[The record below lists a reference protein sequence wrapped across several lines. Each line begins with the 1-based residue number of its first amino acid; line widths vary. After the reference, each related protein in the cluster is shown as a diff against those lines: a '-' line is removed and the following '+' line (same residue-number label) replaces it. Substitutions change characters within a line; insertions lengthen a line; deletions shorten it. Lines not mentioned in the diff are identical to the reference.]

1 MEQPAVLALG
11 VVLVFILILGFALLA
26 SRNSNQQKTNRALEL
41 GFEPLE
47 APPDSLVSRVE
58 NLHRRRESQ
67 KLKITRVYR
76 QRDLNHQMYL
86 FDLEDTQSD
95 DSSIGSEILGVISR
109 DLALPHFTL
118 ISFPEINNNG
128 FLGQMMD
135 SLLNRFFDWAG
146 KFQKLE
152 RVEFPTYPDFDQRFV
167 IYARDKYS
175 VQNLF
180 SGQAGSFLL
189 TCPISLALTGS
200 GDFLTAEA
208 NSALNQQK
216 QTGKNELKSLYRFT
230 LDLIQVLENR

>member
-1 MEQPAVLALG
+1 MEPSALLALG
-11 VVLVFILILGFALLA
+11 VILLFLLVLGFALLA
-26 SRNSNQQKTNRALEL
+26 ARNSNQKKTSRAREL
-41 GFEPLE
+41 GFEPLQD
-47 APPDSLVSRVE
+47 PPDSLMSRVE

-67 KLKITRVYR
+67 SLKISQVYR
-76 QRDLNHQMYL
+76 QRDLNRQIYL

-95 DSSIGSEILGVISR
+95 DSSLGSEILGVISR

-118 ISFPEINNNG
+118 VSLPEIKNDG

-135 SLLNRFFDWAG
+135 SLLDHFFDWAG

-152 RVEFPTYPDFDQRFV
+152 RVEFPADPNFDQRFV
-167 IYARDKYS
+167 VYARDKFT

-180 SGQAGSFLL
+180 TGQAGSFLL
-189 TCPISLALTGS
+189 NCPILLSLTGS

-208 NSALNQQK
+208 SSALNQQ
-216 QTGKNELKSLYRFT
+216 QQPGNNELKSLYRFT